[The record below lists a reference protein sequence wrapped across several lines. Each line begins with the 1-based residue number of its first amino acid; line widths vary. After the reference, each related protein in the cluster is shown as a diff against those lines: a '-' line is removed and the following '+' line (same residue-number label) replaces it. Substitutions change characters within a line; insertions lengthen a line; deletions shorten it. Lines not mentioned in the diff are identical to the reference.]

1 MKYSSEL
8 AQMIDHT
15 LLKAD
20 ATEADI
26 IKLCQEAVS
35 YNFWSVCLNPFWIPR
50 AVTEL
55 RGTSVRICT
64 VVGFPLGATS
74 TTAKIH
80 ETTTAVAAGANEID
94 MVINVGALKSKRFSL
109 VLGDMRGVVNA
120 AKAAKADTLVKVILE
135 TCLLST
141 SEKLKACELALEA
154 NADYLKT
161 STGFNTSGAT
171 VEDIKLIRQ
180 ACPGKGIKAS
190 GGIRD
195 KVTAEAMLTAGA
207 TRIGTSSG
215 IKIVTE

>member
-64 VVGFPLGATS
+64 VIGFPLGATS
-74 TTAKIH
+74 TAAKIH
-80 ETTTAVAAGANEID
+80 ETTTAIAGGANEVD
-94 MVINVGALKSKRFSL
+94 MVINIGALKSERVS
-109 VLGDMRGVVNA
+109 
-120 AKAAKADTLVKVILE
+120 
-135 TCLLST
+135 
-141 SEKLKACELALEA
+141 
-154 NADYLKT
+154 
-161 STGFNTSGAT
+161 
-171 VEDIKLIRQ
+171 
-180 ACPGKGIKAS
+180 
-190 GGIRD
+190 
-195 KVTAEAMLTAGA
+195 
-207 TRIGTSSG
+207 
-215 IKIVTE
+215 